1 MSIITTTIYDC
12 YDYVIGLSR
21 TECEC
26 WDPKGD
32 FTLDFNTSYSG
43 LYLDEIEGLK
53 TIASL
58 EKCEQDVWEV
68 MNQARENATKMFVSD
83 ASRELLK
90 HNELRVQPY
99 TGVIGTRRNTADRA
113 ITATYAGVHIVCKK
127 IVGGQLTL
135 KKIYTAFNFTGVGAL
150 SVTVADNLGNTWG
163 PYTLNTTED
172 TWVENDIA
180 DVELPL
186 WSDLVDNLEYFIY
199 YTLGANQPRNNDICH
214 NCHRTMRFCADR
226 PYYIWGHTDPY
237 RWADSV
243 MVGGFTTSDITR
255 FDDITYDYG
264 GNNYLNGLNLEV
276 DIDCDFGM
284 GLCMD
289 SLNFLSDPLAI
300 ATAEAIRYKAS
311 ELLADHIFGSPS
323 MSYAKLINRENL
335 ATDQVAWRKKYLELI
350 EYIGLNTDIRNTD
363 CLKCKDNTPIRKG
376 TIFS

>member
-1 MSIITTTIYDC
+1 
-12 YDYVIGLSR
+12 
-21 TECEC
+21 
-26 WDPKGD
+26 
-32 FTLDFNTSYSG
+32 
-43 LYLDEIEGLK
+43 
-53 TIASL
+53 
-58 EKCEQDVWEV
+58 
-68 MNQARENATKMFVSD
+68 
-83 ASRELLK
+83 
-90 HNELRVQPY
+90 
-99 TGVIGTRRNTADRA
+99 
-113 ITATYAGVHIVCKK
+113 
-127 IVGGQLTL
+127 
-135 KKIYTAFNFTGVGAL
+135 
-150 SVTVADNLGNTWG
+150 
-163 PYTLNTTED
+163 
-172 TWVENDIA
+172 
-180 DVELPL
+180 
-186 WSDLVDNLEYFIY
+186 
-199 YTLGANQPRNNDICH
+199 
-214 NCHRTMRFCADR
+214 
-226 PYYIWGHTDPY
+226 
-237 RWADSV
+237 